1 MSLSVGIVG
10 LPNVGKST
18 LFNALLKRQVALAAN
33 YPFATVEPNVGVV
46 EVPDERL
53 SQLAETVA
61 IEAGSLKPEDPLRET
76 PSWDPSLLPPIVP
89 ATIKFVDIA
98 GLVKGA
104 AEGEGLGNQFLAHI
118 REVDLICHV
127 LRVFP
132 DEDVVITGSLDPID
146 DLDTVRT
153 ELILKDLE
161 SISKAKNSKSKIDN
175 IKEKQFREQTID
187 KIKQALEQGK
197 MANSVELLDLEQ
209 EIIGPLQLLT
219 NKPEIYALNVSED
232 QLSSIS
238 LPSGINPKDTAII
251 SARIE
256 SELSNLSKEDQD
268 AYLKEL
274 GFELSGIE
282 RMASLAYSKLNLIS
296 FLTAGVKEV
305 RAWTIKKGTNAQESS
320 GVIHTD
326 FIKHFIKA
334 IVMNYKDYIETGGW
348 KQARELGKVRQEG
361 KEYIVTDGD
370 VIEFMIGK

>member
-1 MSLSVGIVG
+1 MSSSKLAVGIVG

-33 YPFATVEPNVGVV
+33 YPFATVEPNVGIV
-46 EVPDERL
+46 EVPDNRL
-53 SQLAETVA
+53 TQLAKTVEK
-61 IEAGSLKPEDPLRET
+61 EAGLEEGKVPL
-76 PSWDPSLLPPIVP
+76 VP

-104 AEGEGLGNQFLAHI
+104 SGGEGLGNQFLAHI

-132 DEDVVITGSLDPID
+132 DPDVLITGSLNPVD

-153 ELILKDLE
+153 ELMLKDLE
-161 SISKAKNSKSKIDN
+161 SLSKAKNSKIKIDN

-197 MANSVELLDLEQ
+197 MANSVRLSDLEQ

-219 NKPEIYALNVSED
+219 NKPEIYALNVSEN
-232 QLSSIS
+232 QLSNIS
-238 LPSGINPKDTAII
+238 LPPGIDPKDTTII

-268 AYLKEL
+268 VYLKEL
-274 GFELSGIE
+274 GLELSGIE
-282 RMASLAYSKLNLIS
+282 RMASLAYKKLDLIS

-305 RAWTIKKGTNAQESS
+305 RAWTISNGSTAQAAS

-334 IVMNYKDYIETGGW
+334 IVMNYEDYITTGGW
-348 KQARELGKVRQEG
+348 KQAREQGKVRQEG

-370 VIEFMIGK
+370 VI

>member
-18 LFNALLKRQVALAAN
+18 LFNALLKRQVALVAN
-33 YPFATVEPNVGVV
+33 YSFATIEPNVGVV

-53 SQLAETVA
+53 SLLAKTVEKEA
-61 IEAGSLKPEDPLRET
+61 KLEAGKVPL
-76 PSWDPSLLPPIVP
+76 IP

-98 GLVKGA
+98 GLIKGA
-104 AEGEGLGNQFLAHI
+104 SKGEGLGNQFLAHI
-118 REVDLICHV
+118 READLICHV
-127 LRVFP
+127 LRFFSDP
-132 DEDVVITGSLDPID
+132 DVLVTGNLNPID
-146 DLDTVRT
+146 DLDTIRT

-161 SISKAKNSKSKIDN
+161 TLNQRLRHGSGQAITNETLTLNKLKAQLDN
-175 IKEKQFREQTID
+175 
-187 KIKQALEQGK
+187 GN
-197 MANSVELLDLEQ
+197 MANTISLTTEEQ
-209 EIIGPLQLLT
+209 ETVSPLQLLT

-232 QLSSIS
+232 QLSNINI
-238 LPSGINPKDTAII
+238 PSGINPKDTVII

-256 SELSNLSKEDQD
+256 SELSNLSKKDQN

-274 GFELSGIE
+274 GLKLSGIE
-282 RMASLAYSKLNLIS
+282 RMASLAYGKLNLIS

-305 RAWTIKKGTNAQESS
+305 KAWTIRKGSTAQKSS

-334 IVMNYKDYIETGGW
+334 NVMNYMDFVNLGGW
-348 KQARELGKVRQEG
+348 KVAREQGKVRQEG

>member
-18 LFNALLKRQVALAAN
+18 LFNALLKRQVALGAN
-33 YPFATVEPNVGVV
+33 YPFATVEPNVGIV
-46 EVPDERL
+46 EVPDNRL
-53 SQLAETVA
+53 TQLAKAVEK
-61 IEAGSLKPEDPLRET
+61 EAGLEEGKVPL
-76 PSWDPSLLPPIVP
+76 VP

-104 AEGEGLGNQFLAHI
+104 SKGEGLGNQFLAHI

-132 DEDVVITGSLDPID
+132 DPDVLVTGSLNPID

-153 ELILKDLE
+153 ELMLKDLE
-161 SISKAKNSKSKIDN
+161 SLSKAKNSKTKIDN

-187 KIKQALEQGK
+187 KIKQALEQWK
-197 MANSVELLDLEQ
+197 MANSVRLSDLEQ

-232 QLSSIS
+232 QLSNIS
-238 LPSGINPKDTAII
+238 LPTGIDPKDTAII

-268 AYLKEL
+268 VYLKEL
-274 GFELSGIE
+274 GLELSGIE
-282 RMASLAYSKLNLIS
+282 RMASLAYKKLDLIS

-334 IVMNYKDYIETGGW
+334 IVMNYEDYITTGGW
-348 KQARELGKVRQEG
+348 KQAREQGKVRQEG

>member
-46 EVPDERL
+46 EVPDDRL
-53 SQLAETVA
+53 ELLAKAV
-61 IEAGSLKPEDPLRET
+61 EAEKGLEDGSV
-76 PSWDPSLLPPIVP
+76 PIIN

-104 AEGEGLGNQFLAHI
+104 AEGEGLGNQFLAYI

-132 DEDVVITGSLDPID
+132 DEDVVITGSLDPVE

-161 SISKAKNSKSKIDN
+161 TVERAQQAKSKADN
-175 IKEKQFREQTID
+175 LKQKQFQEATLA
-187 KIKQALEQGK
+187 KVKQVLAQGN
-197 MANSVELLDLEQ
+197 MANSISLSEEEQ
-209 EIIGPLQLLT
+209 EIVYPLQLLT
-219 NKPEIYALNVSED
+219 KKPEIFVLNVGEE
-232 QLSSIS
+232 QLQSDNI
-238 LPSGINPKDTAII
+238 LPEGIDSVNSVII
-251 SARIE
+251 SAQIE
-256 SELSNLSKEDQD
+256 SELSNLSQEDQD

-274 GFELSGIE
+274 GLSESGIE
-282 RMASLAYSKLNLIS
+282 KMAALAYAKLNLIS
-296 FLTAGVKEV
+296 FLTAGEKEV
-305 RAWTIKKGTNAQESS
+305 RAWTIPKGSTAQASS

-334 IVMNYKDYIETGGW
+334 NVMNIAEFVSLGGW
-348 KQARELGKVRQEG
+348 KKGREVGKVRQEG
-361 KEYIVTDGD
+361 KEYIVKDGD